1 MQRTTIF
8 RLPLTAAIYR
18 IGFYTS
24 PEGYRPS
31 RKYLVDDYQLAL
43 LRGRLCVF
51 PARARI
57 HIYDIF
63 VHGFSSMARFKSF
76 FLTGYSNSSPVY
88 CTRLT
93 LMLPS
98 KVPGHEMV
106 DTPLPLPLT
115 EIVYTLSLTPA
126 HYVRC
131 DTLDNKPIARQNA
144 HAQETPPSTGN
155 WRILQS
161 NSLELHRKRSTSSDS
176 IFSAHPLEG
185 LTP

>member
-57 HIYDIF
+57 HIYDIL

-76 FLTGYSNSSPVY
+76 FLTAYSNSSPVY
-88 CTRLT
+88 WTRLT

-98 KVPGHEMV
+98 KVAGHKMV

-115 EIVYTLSLTPA
+115 KIVCTLGLTPA
-126 HYVRC
+126 PYVRC
-131 DTLDNKPIARQNA
+131 DTLDNRPIARQNA
-144 HAQETPPSTGN
+144 HAQKTPPSTRN
-155 WRILQS
+155 WRILQF
-161 NSLELHRKRSTSSDS
+161 E
-176 IFSAHPLEG
+176 FSGNAAQAKHQF
-185 LTP
+185 